1 VVMAVAP
8 RFNKYLYPTVECVIF
23 RHGELLGKPVP
34 VYDLVNCM
42 RKWGYRG
49 MRNIYAGLNAAVQ
62 DGYII
67 NVNSGN
73 ERPLYVPTLLGA
85 VDAGIYRAVVNT
97 LYGGATPS
105 PETARIFI
113 STMRGVVFWAA
124 VREFFFSVAA
134 STVLKRL
141 GAIIARTTPPD
152 LEFYL
157 RLDSEY
163 DYRSGSAID
172 YSMIIKALTE
182 GEVKGLPKD
191 LLANLIVDTY
201 HNTYYI
207 VYEIL
212 SYSIVSLKRE
222 VEDYLHKL
230 VGEGQEKQSL
240 INELMKTLD
249 EIAERAKRA
258 TIPLAYR
265 FARSQLTVTNSA
277 TTVDA
282 I

>member
-1 VVMAVAP
+1 MAVAP
-8 RFNKYLYPTVECVIF
+8 RFNKYLYPTVMCVIF
-23 RHGELLGKPVP
+23 RHGWLRGKPVP

-42 RKWGYRG
+42 REWGYRG

-85 VDAGIYRAVVNT
+85 VDAGIYMAVVNT
-97 LYGGATPS
+97 LYGGAIPS

-124 VREFFFSVAA
+124 VREFFFSVAV
-134 STVLKRL
+134 STMLRRL
-141 GAIIARTTPPD
+141 GAIIARNARNVP

-157 RLDSEY
+157 RVADEY
-163 DYRSGSAID
+163 DFHAGFAID

-207 VYEIL
+207 VYKIL
-212 SYSIVSLKRE
+212 SYGIVSLKRE

>member
-1 VVMAVAP
+1 MAVAP
-8 RFNKYLYPTVECVIF
+8 RFNKYLYPTVMCVIF
-23 RHGELLGKPVP
+23 RHGRLLGKPVP

-42 RKWGYRG
+42 REWGYRG

-85 VDAGIYRAVVNT
+85 VDAGIYMAVVNT

-124 VREFFFSVAA
+124 VREFFFSVAV
-134 STVLKRL
+134 STVLRRL
-141 GAIIARTTPPD
+141 GAIIARNARNVP

-157 RLDSEY
+157 RVADEH
-163 DYRSGSAID
+163 DFHSGNAID

-207 VYEIL
+207 VYKIL
-212 SYSIVSLKRE
+212 SYGIVSLKRE